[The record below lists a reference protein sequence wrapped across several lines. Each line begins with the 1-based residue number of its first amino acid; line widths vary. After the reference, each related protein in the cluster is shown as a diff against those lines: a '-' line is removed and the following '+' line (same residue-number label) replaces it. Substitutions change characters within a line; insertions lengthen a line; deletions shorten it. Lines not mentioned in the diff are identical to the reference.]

1 MIGLEQN
8 SKLGFYT
15 VGNKIFHNKPQA
27 LLEATRTGQFPHW
40 NFNRDVFSHI
50 DTTVEPTL
58 GLQDLY
64 RMRAQQL
71 RDSYDYIRLEFSG
84 GSDSATVLYS
94 FVNNGIH
101 LDEVVFRY
109 PAQGDKNLGPDA
121 KNMKAENTLS
131 EWHFAAKPMLQ
142 RLAVTNPEIK
152 ITMHDFSDNILK
164 YQGDESWVN
173 NAKDYLHPEH
183 TFKHDPMGMDG
194 HRDLAE
200 SGKRICILYGV
211 DKPKVCI
218 KDGRWWLYFLDI
230 QANHSQNQRGPYDNV
245 TTEYFYW
252 QADLPEL
259 IIKQAHVIRNWFMT
273 DHARHLQ
280 FLVRWPNHSVA
291 QRGAYEQLAKPL
303 IYPDYDPTTWQTT
316 KSTNNFYSEMTWW
329 FFKNFKET
337 HFYQVWEAGL
347 AHMVNTIDPKFF
359 TYEQGRAVGFVGFM
373 DQFYDL
379 GPTDYVNT
387 DVIQGPLK

>member
-15 VGNKIFHNKPQA
+15 VGDKTFHNKPQA
-27 LLEATRTGQFPHW
+27 LLEATRTGHFPHW
-40 NFNRDVFSHI
+40 NFNRDVFSTI

-58 GLQDLY
+58 GLRDLY

-84 GSDSATVLYS
+84 GSDSTTVLYS
-94 FVNNGIH
+94 FVNNVIH

-109 PAQGDKNLGPDA
+109 PAQGDRNLEPDA

-131 EWHFAAKPMLQ
+131 EWHFAAKPILQ

-164 YQGDESWVN
+164 YDGDESWIDV
-173 NAKDYLHPEH
+173 AKDYLHPEH
-183 TFKHDPMGMDG
+183 TFKHDPLGLDG
-194 HRDLAE
+194 HRALAE
-200 SGKRICILYGV
+200 SGKRICVLYGV
-211 DKPKVCI
+211 DKPKICI
-218 KDGRWWLYFLDI
+218 RDGRWWLYFLDM

-273 DHARHLQ
+273 DHAHHLQ
-280 FLVRWPNHSVA
+280 FLLRWPNHSVA

-303 IYPDYDPTTWQTT
+303 IYPDYDPTTWQAT

-329 FFKNFKET
+329 FFKNFKDT
-337 HFYQVWEAGL
+337 RFYQVWESGL
-347 AHMVNTIDPKFF
+347 AHLVNTIDPKFF

-387 DVIQGPLK
+387 DAIQELLK

>member
-1 MIGLEQN
+1 
-8 SKLGFYT
+8 
-15 VGNKIFHNKPQA
+15 
-27 LLEATRTGQFPHW
+27 
-40 NFNRDVFSHI
+40 
-50 DTTVEPTL
+50 
-58 GLQDLY
+58 
-64 RMRAQQL
+64 
-71 RDSYDYIRLEFSG
+71 
-84 GSDSATVLYS
+84 
-94 FVNNGIH
+94 
-101 LDEVVFRY
+101 VFRY

-131 EWHFAAKPMLQ
+131 EWHFAAKPILQ
-142 RLAVTNPEIK
+142 KLAVTHPNIK

-164 YQGDESWVN
+164 YTGDESWVN

-183 TFKHDPMGMDG
+183 TFKHDPLGMDS
-194 HRDLAE
+194 HKALAE
-200 SGKRICILYGV
+200 SGKQICILYGV

-218 KDGRWWLYFLDI
+218 RDGRWYMYFLDI
-230 QANHSQNQRGPYDNV
+230 QANHSQNQRGPYDNI

-259 IIKQAHVIRNWFMT
+259 IVKQAHTIRNWFMT
-273 DHARHLQ
+273 DHAKHLQ

-329 FFKNFKET
+329 FFKNFKDT
-337 HFYQVWEAGL
+337 RFYQVWEAGL
-347 AHMVNTIDPKFF
+347 AHMVKSIDPKFF

-387 DVIQGPLK
+387 DIIQGLLK

>member
-1 MIGLEQN
+1 M
-8 SKLGFYT
+8 
-15 VGNKIFHNKPQA
+15 
-27 LLEATRTGQFPHW
+27 
-40 NFNRDVFSHI
+40 
-50 DTTVEPTL
+50 DTTKEPQL
-58 GLQDLY
+58 SLRELY

-71 RDSYDYIRLEFSG
+71 RDRYDYIRLEFSG

-94 FVNNGIH
+94 FINNNIH

-142 RLAVTNPEIK
+142 KLAVTHPNIK

-164 YQGDESWVN
+164 YTGDESWVN

-183 TFKHDPMGMDG
+183 TFKHDPLGMDS
-194 HRDLAE
+194 HKALAE
-200 SGKRICILYGV
+200 SGKQICILYGV

-218 KDGRWWLYFLDI
+218 RDGRWYMYFLDI
-230 QANHSQNQRGPYDNV
+230 QANHSQNQRGPYDNI

-259 IIKQAHVIRNWFMT
+259 IIKQAHTIRNWFMT

-329 FFKNFKET
+329 FFKNFKDT
-337 HFYQVWEAGL
+337 RFYQVWEAGL
-347 AHMVNTIDPKFF
+347 AHMVKSIDAKFF

-379 GPTDYVNT
+379 GPPDYVNT
-387 DVIQGPLK
+387 DIIQGLLK

>member
-1 MIGLEQN
+1 MNLLEQN
-8 SKLGFYT
+8 PKLGFYT
-15 VGNKIFHNKPQA
+15 VGQKRFYSKPEA
-27 LLEATRTGQFPHW
+27 LIEATTTGEFPQW
-40 NFNRDVFSHI
+40 NFNQELFSSLDASI
-50 DTTVEPTL
+50 EPGTD
-58 GLQDLY
+58 LQTLY
-64 RMRAQQL
+64 RMRAQQI
-71 RDSYDYIRLEFSG
+71 RDRYDYIRLEFSG
-84 GSDSATVLYS
+84 GSDSATVAYA
-94 FVNNGIH
+94 FINNGIH

-109 PAQGDKNLGPDA
+109 PAQGDRNLEPDA

-131 EWHFAAKPMLQ
+131 EWHFAAKPILQ

-164 YQGDESWVN
+164 YDGDESWVEL
-173 NAKDYLHPEH
+173 AKDYLHPEH
-183 TFKHDPMGMDG
+183 TFKHDPMGLAG

-200 SGKRICILYGV
+200 SGKRICVLYGI
-211 DKPKVCI
+211 DKPKICI
-218 KDGRWWLYFLDI
+218 RDGRWWLYFLDI

-329 FFKNFKET
+329 FFKNFKDT
-337 HFYQVWEAGL
+337 RFYQVWEAGL
-347 AHMVNTIDPKFF
+347 AHMVKSIDPKFF

-387 DVIQGPLK
+387 DIIQGLLK

>member
-1 MIGLEQN
+1 
-8 SKLGFYT
+8 
-15 VGNKIFHNKPQA
+15 
-27 LLEATRTGQFPHW
+27 
-40 NFNRDVFSHI
+40 
-50 DTTVEPTL
+50 
-58 GLQDLY
+58 
-64 RMRAQQL
+64 MRAQQL
-71 RDSYDYIRLEFSG
+71 RDRYDYIRLEFSG
-84 GSDSATVLYS
+84 GSDSTTVLYS
-94 FVNNGIH
+94 FINNGIH

-109 PAQGDKNLGPDA
+109 PAQGDKNLGPDP

-131 EWHFAAKPMLQ
+131 EWHFAAKPILQ
-142 RLAVTNPEIK
+142 KLAVTHPTIK

-183 TFKHDPMGMDG
+183 TFKHDPLGLKG
-194 HRDLAE
+194 HKELAE
-200 SGKRICILYGV
+200 TGKQICILYGV

-218 KDGRWWLYFLDI
+218 KDGRWWMYFLDI
-230 QANHSQNQRGPYDNV
+230 QANHSQNQRGPYDNI

-259 IIKQAHVIRNWFMT
+259 IIKQAHTIRNWFMT
-273 DHARHLQ
+273 PTAQHLQ

-303 IYPDYDPTTWQTT
+303 IYPDYDPTTWQTS

-329 FFKNFKET
+329 FFKNFKDT
-337 HFYQVWEAGL
+337 RFYQVWEAGL
-347 AHMVNTIDPKFF
+347 AHMVNAIDPKFF

-387 DVIQGPLK
+387 DIIQGSLK

>member
-58 GLQDLY
+58 GLRDLY
-64 RMRAQQL
+64 RMRARQL

-387 DVIQGPLK
+387 DVIQGCLK